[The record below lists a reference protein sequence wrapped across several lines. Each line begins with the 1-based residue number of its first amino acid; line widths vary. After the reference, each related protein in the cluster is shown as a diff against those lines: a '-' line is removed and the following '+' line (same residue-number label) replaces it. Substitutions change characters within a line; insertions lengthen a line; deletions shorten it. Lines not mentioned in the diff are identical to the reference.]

1 MKTTTKA
8 VIPAVNYH
16 LWQACNMRCKYC
28 FATFQD
34 VKKSILPKGHLPL
47 EKSLLLIDQLA
58 EYGFQKITFAGGE
71 PTLCPWLDEL
81 IIRAKK
87 HGLTTMIVSNGS
99 GITSNKLALWKG
111 QLDWITLSI
120 DSIKEETHSKIGRA
134 IKSKINYIELISLIK
149 AFSFKFKI
157 NTVVNKFNYQEDISG
172 LINFSAPERWKIFK
186 ALQVDGQNN
195 GKFNEVMISDEEF
208 SEFLRINNVNSVSS
222 AVVEDNEDMRGS
234 YVMID
239 PAGRFY
245 DSSKGFHTYSDPIL
259 EVGIERAISMVSI
272 DSEKFKKRGGL
283 YEW

>member
-1 MKTTTKA
+1 MNTTTKA

-47 EKSLLLIDQLA
+47 VKSLLLIDQLA
-58 EYGFQKITFAGGE
+58 EFGFQKITFAGGE

-99 GITSNKLALWKG
+99 GITSDKLAFWKG

-120 DSIKEETHSKIGRA
+120 DSIKEETHTKIGRA
-134 IKSKINYIELISLIK
+134 IKSNINYIELISLIK
-149 AFSFKFKI
+149 TFGFKFKI
-157 NTVVNKFNYQEDISG
+157 NTVVNKFNYQEDLSG

-195 GKFNEVMISDEEF
+195 GKFHEVMISDEEF
-208 SEFLRINNVNSVSS
+208 GEFLRINNVNSVPS
-222 AVVEDNEDMRGS
+222 AVVEDNNDMRGS

-259 EVGIERAISMVSI
+259 EAGIERAISMVSI